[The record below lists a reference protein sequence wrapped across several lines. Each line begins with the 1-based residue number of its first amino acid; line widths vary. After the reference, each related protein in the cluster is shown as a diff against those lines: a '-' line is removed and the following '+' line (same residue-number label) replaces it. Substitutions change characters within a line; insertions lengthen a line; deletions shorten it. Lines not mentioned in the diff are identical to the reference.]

1 MSNRPAPG
9 LGTGED
15 EKHKIPVFKKL
26 MCGLWSINPV
36 GAIVTV
42 PIFPVRR
49 VTLLQPQRSSTP
61 KLNCC
66 PQASRTTS
74 FVSTFPPPRPGNLV
88 RPPHPS
94 SDPCLHRLIR
104 QTCAEHLPWTGCCV
118 GAVAEER
125 EEAQPHLPSS
135 GPFPG
140 SLPVASTPFSF
151 LHASG
156 YQPALVFS
164 PTQPGSPHTGS
175 AALRQGTS
183 ARTKRLLPLAF
194 NHTVGHIILS
204 EHKDVKFNCS
214 IKVPNVYQDTTISW
228 WKDGKELLGAH
239 HTITQFYPDDE
250 VTAIIASFSITSV
263 QRSDNGSY
271 ICKMKINNEEI
282 VSDPIYIEVQG
293 LPHFTQQ
300 PESMN
305 VTRNTAFNLTCQ
317 AVGPPEPV
325 SIFWVQNSSRV
336 HERPEKSPSVLT
348 VPGLAETAVFS
359 CEAHNDKG
367 LTVSKGVQ
375 INIKAIPSPPTEVS
389 VHSSTAHSILVSWV
403 PGFDGYSSFRNCSVQ
418 VKDVDPLSNG
428 SVMIFNTSAS
438 PHLYQIEQLQA
449 LANYSIG
456 VSCMNEIGWSAVSP
470 WILASTTEGAPSV
483 APLNVTVFLN
493 ESGDNVDV
501 RWMKPPI
508 KRQDGDLVGYRI
520 SHMWQSTGTSK
531 ELSEEVG
538 QNGSRAQISV
548 QVHNATCTVRIAAI
562 TKGGVGPFSD
572 PVQIFIPAHGG
583 IDYAPSSTPAPGNT
597 EPVLIILGCFCG
609 FILIGLVSYISLSI
623 RKRIQETKFGNAFTE
638 EDSELVVKYIA
649 KKSFCR
655 RAIELTLH
663 SLGVSEELQNK
674 LEDVVIDR
682 NLLILGKILGE
693 GEFGSVMEGN
703 LKQQDGTS
711 QKVAVKTMKL
721 DNFSQREIEDFLSEA
736 ACMKD
741 FSHPNVIRL
750 LGVCIEMSSQGIPK
764 PMVILPF
771 MKYGDLHT
779 YLLYSRLETGPK
791 HIPLQILLKFMVDI
805 ALGMEYLSHKNFLH
819 RDLAARNCML
829 RDDMT
834 VCVAD
839 FGLSKKIYSGD
850 YYRQGRIAKMPVKWI
865 AIESLADRVYT
876 SKSDVWAFGVTM
888 WEIATR
894 GMTPYPGVQN
904 HEMYDYLLHGH
915 RLKQPEDCLDE
926 LYEIMFSC
934 WRADPLE
941 RPTFSAL
948 RLHLEKLLESLP
960 DVQDKADVIYIN
972 TQLLESC
979 EDLAEGPSLARLDMN
994 IDPNSI
1000 IASCTPNAAI
1010 SVVTA
1015 EVHENKPLEERYILN
1030 GGGEEWDNLA
1040 STLSATVTAGKD
1052 GVLPEDR
1059 LVRNGVSWCHSS
1071 TLPLGGPS
1079 PDELLFADDS
1089 SENSEILM

>member
-1 MSNRPAPG
+1 MGRALLPLLLWFFVRA
-9 LGTGED
+9 LGT
-15 EKHKIPVFKKL
+15 
-26 MCGLWSINPV
+26 
-36 GAIVTV
+36 
-42 PIFPVRR
+42 R
-49 VTLLQPQRSSTP
+49 
-61 KLNCC
+61 
-66 PQASRTTS
+66 
-74 FVSTFPPPRPGNLV
+74 
-88 RPPHPS
+88 
-94 SDPCLHRLIR
+94 
-104 QTCAEHLPWTGCCV
+104 
-118 GAVAEER
+118 AVAEVR
-125 EEAQPHLPSS
+125 EETMPDLPL
-135 GPFPG
+135 PG
-140 SLPVASTPFSF
+140 GLQADRTSFSLPHT
-151 LHASG
+151 SG
-156 YQPALVFS
+156 YQVEPALFS
-164 PTQPGSPHTGS
+164 PAQPGGAHTEN
-175 AALRQGTS
+175 AAHPGVTS
-183 ARTKRLLPLAF
+183 AGLKLLPPLAF
-194 NHTVGHIILS
+194 NHTIGHIILS

-214 IKVPNVYQDTTISW
+214 INIPNMYQDIAVISW

-239 HTITQFYPDDE
+239 HAITQFYPDDE

-293 LPHFTQQ
+293 LPHFTRQ
-300 PESMN
+300 PESLN

-325 SIFWVQNSSRV
+325 NIFWVQNSSRV
-336 HERPEKSPSVLT
+336 NEQPERSPSVLT
-348 VPGLAETAVFS
+348 VPGLTETAVFS

-375 INIKAIPSPPTEVS
+375 INIKVIPSPPTEVS
-389 VHSSTAHSILVSWV
+389 VYNSTAHSVLISWV
-403 PGFDGYSSFRNCSVQ
+403 PGFDGYSPFRSCSIQ
-418 VKDVDPLSNG
+418 VKEVDPLSNG
-428 SVMIFNTSAS
+428 SVMVFNTSAS

-456 VSCMNEIGWSAVSP
+456 VSCMNEIGWSAMSP

-483 APLNVTVFLN
+483 APSNVTVSLN
-493 ESGDNVDV
+493 ESSHKVDV
-501 RWMKPPI
+501 RWIKPPI
-508 KRQDGDLVGYRI
+508 KRQDGELVGYRI
-520 SHMWQSTGTSK
+520 SHMWQSADTSK

-572 PVQIFIPAHGG
+572 PVKMFIPPHGWV
-583 IDYAPSSTPAPGNT
+583 DFAPSSTPAPGNT
-597 EPVLIILGCFCG
+597 DPVLIILGCFCG
-609 FILIGLVSYISLSI
+609 FVLIGLVLYISLVI

-638 EDSELVVKYIA
+638 EDSELVVNYIA

-655 RAIELTLH
+655 RAIELTLR

-703 LKQQDGTS
+703 LKEQDGTS

-721 DNFSQREIEDFLSEA
+721 DNFSQREIEEFLSEA

-741 FSHPNVIRL
+741 FNHPNVIRL

-779 YLLYSRLETGPK
+779 YLLYSRLDTGPK
-791 HIPLQILLKFMVDI
+791 HIPVQILLKFMVDI
-805 ALGMEYLSHKNFLH
+805 AQGMEYLSNRNFLH

-926 LYEIMFSC
+926 LYEIMHSC
-934 WRADPLE
+934 WRADPLD
-941 RPTFSAL
+941 RPTFSVL
-948 RLHLEKLLESLP
+948 RLQLEKFLESLP
-960 DVQDKADVIYIN
+960 EVQNKADVIYIN
-972 TQLLESC
+972 TQFPESC
-979 EDLAEGPSLARLDMN
+979 EDPGEGPALAQLDMN
-994 IDPNSI
+994 IDVDSI
-1000 IASCTPNAAI
+1000 IGSCAPSAAV

-1015 EVHENKPLEERYILN
+1015 EVHENRAHEERYILN
-1030 GGGEEWDNLA
+1030 GGSEEWGDLA
-1040 STLSATVTAGKD
+1040 SAAPATGTTGKNC
-1052 GVLPEDR
+1052 VLPEDR
-1059 LVRNGVSWCHSS
+1059 LVKNGVSWSQSS
-1071 TLPLGGPS
+1071 TLPLGSPS
-1079 PDELLFADDS
+1079 PDGLLFADDS
-1089 SENSEILM
+1089 SEDSEVLI

>member
-1 MSNRPAPG
+1 MGRALLPLLLWFFVRA
-9 LGTGED
+9 LGT
-15 EKHKIPVFKKL
+15 
-26 MCGLWSINPV
+26 
-36 GAIVTV
+36 
-42 PIFPVRR
+42 R
-49 VTLLQPQRSSTP
+49 
-61 KLNCC
+61 
-66 PQASRTTS
+66 
-74 FVSTFPPPRPGNLV
+74 
-88 RPPHPS
+88 
-94 SDPCLHRLIR
+94 
-104 QTCAEHLPWTGCCV
+104 
-118 GAVAEER
+118 AVAEVR
-125 EEAQPHLPSS
+125 EETMPDLPL
-135 GPFPG
+135 PG
-140 SLPVASTPFSF
+140 GLQADRTSFSLPHT
-151 LHASG
+151 SG
-156 YQPALVFS
+156 YQVEPALFS
-164 PTQPGSPHTGS
+164 PAQPGGAHTEN
-175 AALRQGTS
+175 AAHPGVTS
-183 ARTKRLLPLAF
+183 AGLKLLPPLAF
-194 NHTVGHIILS
+194 NHTIGHIILS

-214 IKVPNVYQDTTISW
+214 INIPNMYQDIAVISW

-239 HTITQFYPDDE
+239 HAITQFYPDDE

-293 LPHFTQQ
+293 LPHFTRQ
-300 PESMN
+300 PESLN

-325 SIFWVQNSSRV
+325 NIFWVQNSSRV
-336 HERPEKSPSVLT
+336 NEQPERSPSVLT
-348 VPGLAETAVFS
+348 VPGLTETAVFS

-375 INIKAIPSPPTEVS
+375 INIKVIPSPPTEVS
-389 VHSSTAHSILVSWV
+389 VYNSTAHSVLISWV
-403 PGFDGYSSFRNCSVQ
+403 PGFDGYSPFRSCSIQ
-418 VKDVDPLSNG
+418 VKEVDPLSNG
-428 SVMIFNTSAS
+428 SVMVFNTSAS

-456 VSCMNEIGWSAVSP
+456 VSCMNEIGWSAMSP

-483 APLNVTVFLN
+483 APSNVTVSLN
-493 ESGDNVDV
+493 ESSHKVDV
-501 RWMKPPI
+501 RWIKPPI
-508 KRQDGDLVGYRI
+508 KRQDGELVGYRI
-520 SHMWQSTGTSK
+520 SHMWQSADTSK

-572 PVQIFIPAHGG
+572 PVKMFIPPHGWV
-583 IDYAPSSTPAPGNT
+583 DFAPSSTPAPGNT
-597 EPVLIILGCFCG
+597 DPVLIILGCFCG
-609 FILIGLVSYISLSI
+609 FVLIGLVLYISLVI

-638 EDSELVVKYIA
+638 EDSELVVNYIA

-655 RAIELTLH
+655 RAIELTLR

-703 LKQQDGTS
+703 LKEQDGTS

-721 DNFSQREIEDFLSEA
+721 DNFSQREIEEFLSEA

-741 FSHPNVIRL
+741 FNHPNVIRL

-779 YLLYSRLETGPK
+779 YLLYSRLDTGPK
-791 HIPLQILLKFMVDI
+791 HIPVQILLKFMVDI
-805 ALGMEYLSHKNFLH
+805 AQGMEYLSNRNFLH

-926 LYEIMFSC
+926 LYEIMHSC
-934 WRADPLE
+934 WRADPLD
-941 RPTFSAL
+941 RPTFSVL
-948 RLHLEKLLESLP
+948 RLQLEKFLESLP
-960 DVQDKADVIYIN
+960 EVQDKADVIYIN
-972 TQLLESC
+972 TQFPESC
-979 EDLAEGPSLARLDMN
+979 EDPGEGPALAQLDMN
-994 IDPNSI
+994 IDVDSI
-1000 IASCTPNAAI
+1000 IGSCAPSAAV

-1015 EVHENKPLEERYILN
+1015 EVHENRAHEERYILN
-1030 GGGEEWDNLA
+1030 GGSEEWGDLA
-1040 STLSATVTAGKD
+1040 SAAPATGTTGKNC
-1052 GVLPEDR
+1052 VLPEDR
-1059 LVRNGVSWCHSS
+1059 LVKNGVSWSQSS
-1071 TLPLGGPS
+1071 TLPLGSPS
-1079 PDELLFADDS
+1079 PDGLLFADDS
-1089 SENSEILM
+1089 SEDSEVLI

>member
-1 MSNRPAPG
+1 MGRTWLRLLLFLSA
-9 LGTGED
+9 
-15 EKHKIPVFKKL
+15 
-26 MCGLWSINPV
+26 LWG
-36 GAIVTV
+36 GAITE
-42 PIFPVRR
+42 
-49 VTLLQPQRSSTP
+49 Q
-61 KLNCC
+61 
-66 PQASRTTS
+66 
-74 FVSTFPPPRPGNLV
+74 
-88 RPPHPS
+88 
-94 SDPCLHRLIR
+94 
-104 QTCAEHLPWTGCCV
+104 
-118 GAVAEER
+118 R
-125 EEAQPHLPSS
+125 EETKPYLAVPEPL
-135 GPFPG
+135 PG
-140 SLPVASTPFSF
+140 SLQADHASYSF
-151 LHASG
+151 PHTSG
-156 YQPALVFS
+156 YQSALTFFAA
-164 PTQPGSPHTGS
+164 QPGRPRTGNVDVP
-175 AALRQGTS
+175 RMTT
-183 ARTKRLLPLAF
+183 ARSKFHLPLAF

-204 EHKDVKFNCS
+204 EHKNVKFNCS
-214 IKVPNVYQDTTISW
+214 INIPNIYQDTAVISW

-239 HTITQFYPDDE
+239 HSITQFYPDDE

-293 LPHFTQQ
+293 LPHFMRQ

-325 SIFWVQNSSRV
+325 NIFWVQNSSRV
-336 HERPEKSPSVLT
+336 NDRPEKSPSVLT
-348 VPGLAETAVFS
+348 VPGLTETAIFS

-375 INIKAIPSPPTEVS
+375 INIKVIPSPPTA
-389 VHSSTAHSILVSWV
+389 VHVHNSTAHSILISWV
-403 PGFDGYSSFRNCSVQ
+403 PGFDGYSPFQNCSIQ
-418 VKDVDPLSNG
+418 VKEVDLLSN
-428 SVMIFNTSAS
+428 SSLMIFNTAAS

-456 VSCMNEIGWSAVSP
+456 VSCMNEVGWSAVSP
-470 WILASTTEGAPSV
+470 WVLASTTEGAPSV

-493 ESGDNVDV
+493 ASNNKVEV
-501 RWMKPPI
+501 RWIKPPI
-508 KRQDGDLVGYRI
+508 RRQNGKLVGYQI
-520 SHMWQSTGTSK
+520 SHTWQNAEASK

-538 QNGSRAQISV
+538 QDGSCAQIPV

-562 TKGGVGPFSD
+562 TEGGIGPFSD
-572 PVQIFIPAHGG
+572 PVKIFIPAHAWV
-583 IDYAPSSTPAPGNT
+583 DFAPSSTPAPGNPD
-597 EPVLIILGCFCG
+597 PVLIILGCICG
-609 FILIGLVSYISLSI
+609 FVLIGLIFYISLAI
-623 RKRIQETKFGNAFTE
+623 RKRAQETRFGNAFTE
-638 EDSELVVKYIA
+638 EDSELVVNYIA

-655 RAIELTLH
+655 QAIELTLH
-663 SLGVSEELQNK
+663 SLGISEELQNK

-693 GEFGSVMEGN
+693 GEFGSVMEGTLN
-703 LKQQDGTS
+703 QPNGTS

-721 DNFSQREIEDFLSEA
+721 DNFSQREIEEFLSEA

-750 LGVCIEMSSQGIPK
+750 LGVCIEMGTHGIPK
-764 PMVILPF
+764 PMVILPY

-779 YLLYSRLETGPK
+779 YLLYSRLDTGSK
-791 HIPLQILLKFMVDI
+791 HIPLQTLLTFMVDI
-805 ALGMEYLSHKNFLH
+805 ALGMEYLSNRNFLH

-888 WEIATR
+888 WEIVTR

-926 LYEIMFSC
+926 LYEIMYSC
-934 WRADPLE
+934 WRADPLD
-941 RPTFSAL
+941 RPTFSVL
-948 RLHLEKLLESLP
+948 RLQLEKFLESLP
-960 DVQDKADVIYIN
+960 HVQDKADVFYIN
-972 TQLLESC
+972 TQSLGSC
-979 EDLAEGPSLARLDMN
+979 EGMAEGPAFAQLDMN
-994 IDPNSI
+994 IDPDSI
-1000 IASCTPNAAI
+1000 IASCTPSCAVN
-1010 SVVTA
+1010 VVTA
-1015 EVHENKPLEERYILN
+1015 EVHENTSHEGRYILN
-1030 GGGEEWDNLA
+1030 GGSEEWEDLA
-1040 STLSATVTAGKD
+1040 SATPAMVTSGKD
-1052 GVLPEDR
+1052 DVLPEDR
-1059 LVRNGVSWCHSS
+1059 LVRNRVTWSHSS
-1071 TLPLGGPS
+1071 TLLTGNAS
-1079 PDELLFADDS
+1079 PDELLFADTS
-1089 SENSEILM
+1089 SEDSEVLM

>member
-1 MSNRPAPG
+1 MGPAPLPLLLG
-9 LGTGED
+9 LFL
-15 EKHKIPVFKKL
+15 PA
-26 MCGLWSINPV
+26 LWSR
-36 GAIVTV
+36 AITE
-42 PIFPVRR
+42 
-49 VTLLQPQRSSTP
+49 
-61 KLNCC
+61 
-66 PQASRTTS
+66 A
-74 FVSTFPPPRPGNLV
+74 
-88 RPPHPS
+88 
-94 SDPCLHRLIR
+94 
-104 QTCAEHLPWTGCCV
+104 
-118 GAVAEER
+118 R
-125 EEAQPHLPSS
+125 EEAKPYPLFL

-140 SLPVASTPFSF
+140 SLQTDHTPLLS
-151 LHASG
+151 LPHASG
-156 YQPALVFS
+156 YQPALMFS
-164 PTQPGSPHTGS
+164 PTQPGRPHTGNV
-175 AALRQGTS
+175 AIPRVTS
-183 ARTKRLLPLAF
+183 VESKPLPPLAF
-194 NHTVGHIILS
+194 KHTVGHIILS
-204 EHKDVKFNCS
+204 EHKGVKFNCS
-214 IKVPNVYQDTTISW
+214 ISVPNIYQDTTISW

-239 HTITQFYPDDE
+239 HAITQFYPDDE

-293 LPHFTQQ
+293 LPHFTKQ

-325 SIFWVQNSSRV
+325 NIFWVQNSSRV
-336 HERPEKSPSVLT
+336 NEQPEKSPSVLT
-348 VPGLAETAVFS
+348 VPGLTEMAVFS

-389 VHSSTAHSILVSWV
+389 IRNSTAHSILISWV
-403 PGFDGYSSFRNCSVQ
+403 PGFDGYSPFRNCSIQ
-418 VKDVDPLSNG
+418 VKEADPLSNG

-438 PHLYQIEQLQA
+438 PHLYQIKQLQA

-493 ESGDNVDV
+493 ESNDNVDI
-501 RWMKPPI
+501 RWMKPPT
-508 KRQDGDLVGYRI
+508 KRQDGELVGYRI
-520 SHMWQSTGTSK
+520 SHVWQSAGISK
-531 ELSEEVG
+531 ELLEEVG

-548 QVHNATCTVRIAAI
+548 QVHNATCTVRIAAV

-572 PVQIFIPAHGG
+572 PVKIFIPAHGWV
-583 IDYAPSSTPAPGNT
+583 DYAPSSTPAPGNAD
-597 EPVLIILGCFCG
+597 PVLIIFGCFCG
-609 FILIGLVSYISLSI
+609 FILIGLVLYISLAI
-623 RKRIQETKFGNAFTE
+623 RKRVQETKFGNAFTE
-638 EDSELVVKYIA
+638 EDSELVVNYIA

-703 LKQQDGTS
+703 LKQEDGTS

-721 DNFSQREIEDFLSEA
+721 DNFSQREIEEFLSEA

-791 HIPLQILLKFMVDI
+791 HIPLQTLLKFMMDI
-805 ALGMEYLSHKNFLH
+805 ALGMEYLSNRNFLH

-926 LYEIMFSC
+926 LYEIMYSC
-934 WRADPLE
+934 WRTDPLD
-941 RPTFSAL
+941 RPTFSVL
-948 RLHLEKLLESLP
+948 RLQLEKLLESLP
-960 DVQDKADVIYIN
+960 HVRNQADVIYVN
-972 TQLLESC
+972 TQLLEGS
-979 EDLAEGPSLARLDMN
+979 EGLAQGSTLAPLDLN
-994 IDPNSI
+994 IDPDSI
-1000 IASCTPNAAI
+1000 IASCTPRAAI

-1015 EVHENKPLEERYILN
+1015 EIHDSKPHEGRYILN
-1030 GGGEEWDNLA
+1030 GGSEEWEDL
-1040 STLSATVTAGKD
+1040 TSAPSAAVTAEKNS
-1052 GVLPEDR
+1052 VLPVER
-1059 LVRNGVSWCHSS
+1059 PVRNGVSWSHSS
-1071 TLPLGGPS
+1071 TLPLGS
-1079 PDELLFADDS
+1079 SLPDELLFADDS
-1089 SENSEILM
+1089 SEGSEVLM

>member
-1 MSNRPAPG
+1 MAGWRGIGASVCPSVRR
-9 LGTGED
+9 
-15 EKHKIPVFKKL
+15 KL
-26 MCGLWSINPV
+26 PDSRSGMGRAVAWLLLSALWV
-36 GAIVTV
+36 GAIAEVKEHSK
-42 PIFPVRR
+42 RN
-49 VTLLQPQRSSTP
+49 L
-61 KLNCC
+61 
-66 PQASRTTS
+66 
-74 FVSTFPPPRPGNLV
+74 PP
-88 RPPHPS
+88 
-94 SDPCLHRLIR
+94 
-104 QTCAEHLPWTGCCV
+104 
-118 GAVAEER
+118 
-125 EEAQPHLPSS
+125 
-135 GPFPG
+135 PG
-140 SLPVASTPFSF
+140 SLQAADMPFFFPHPPVN
-151 LHASG
+151 
-156 YQPALVFS
+156 QPALGY
-164 PTQPGSPHTGS
+164 PPAQPGRHHTGH
-175 AALRQGTS
+175 AALPRVTS
-183 ARTKRLLPLAF
+183 AKSKLLLPLAF
-194 NHTVGHIILS
+194 NHTVGHIVLS

-214 IKVPNVYQDTTISW
+214 ISIPTMYQDTVAISW

-239 HTITQFYPDDE
+239 HAITQYYPDDE
-250 VTAIIASFSITSV
+250 VTLIIASFSITSV

-282 VSDPIYIEVQG
+282 VSDPIYVEVQG
-293 LPHFTQQ
+293 LPHFTRQ

-317 AVGPPEPV
+317 AEGPPEPV

-336 HERPEKSPSVLT
+336 SEQPEKSPSVLT
-348 VPGLAETAVFS
+348 VPGLTETAVFS

-367 LTVSKGVQ
+367 LTVSKGVH
-375 INIKAIPSPPTEVS
+375 INIKVIPSPPTEVS
-389 VHSSTAHSILVSWV
+389 VHNTTAHSILISWV
-403 PGFDGYSSFRNCSVQ
+403 PGFDGYSPLRNCNIQ
-418 VKDVDPLSNG
+418 VKEVDLMTRG
-428 SVMIFNTSAS
+428 SVIIFNTSAS
-438 PHLYQIEQLQA
+438 THLYQIEQLQA

-456 VSCMNEIGWSAVSP
+456 VTCMNEIGWSAVSS

-493 ESGDNVDV
+493 ESSEKLDI
-501 RWMKPPI
+501 RWIKPPI
-508 KRQDGDLVGYRI
+508 KRQEGELVGYRI
-520 SHMWQSTGTSK
+520 SHMWQSAETSK

-548 QVHNATCTVRIAAI
+548 QAHNATYTVRIAAV

-572 PVQIFIPAHGG
+572 PVRMFIPAHGLV
-583 IDYAPSSTPAPGNT
+583 DFAPSSTPAPGNT
-597 EPVLIILGCFCG
+597 DPVLIILGCLCG
-609 FILIGLVSYISLSI
+609 FVLIGSVLYISLAI
-623 RKRIQETKFGNAFTE
+623 RRRVQETKYGNAFTE
-638 EDSELVVKYIA
+638 ENSELVVNYIA

-655 RAIELTLH
+655 RAIELTLQ

-703 LKQQDGTS
+703 LDLQDGTS

-721 DNFSQREIEDFLSEA
+721 DNFSQREIEEFLSEA

-779 YLLYSRLETGPK
+779 YLLCSRLETGPK
-791 HIPLQILLKFMVDI
+791 HIPLQTLLKFMVDI
-805 ALGMEYLSHKNFLH
+805 AQGMEYLSNRNFLH

-915 RLKQPEDCLDE
+915 RLKQPEDCVDE
-926 LYEIMFSC
+926 LYEIMLSC
-934 WRADPLE
+934 WRAESLD
-941 RPTFSAL
+941 RPTFSVL
-948 RLHLEKLLESLP
+948 RLQLEKLLESLP
-960 DVQDKADVIYIN
+960 EVQDKADVIYIN
-972 TQLLESC
+972 TQFPESS
-979 EDLAEGPSLARLDMN
+979 EGPAQGPTLAQLDKLDMN
-994 IDPNSI
+994 ISVDSI
-1000 IASCTPNAAI
+1000 IASCAASTAV

-1015 EVHENKPLEERYILN
+1015 EVHENEPHEERYILN
-1030 GGGEEWDNLA
+1030 GGSEEWKDVANAAPATGTEGKNSILPEGRLA
-1040 STLSATVTAGKD
+1040 S
-1052 GVLPEDR
+1052 R
-1059 LVRNGVSWCHSS
+1059 GVSWSQSS
-1071 TLPLGGPS
+1071 TLPLGS
-1079 PDELLFADDS
+1079 ALPDELLFADDS
-1089 SENSEILM
+1089 SEDLEILM

>member
-1 MSNRPAPG
+1 MGWAVLPLLPWFFLPA
-9 LGTGED
+9 
-15 EKHKIPVFKKL
+15 
-26 MCGLWSINPV
+26 LWSR
-36 GAIVTV
+36 A
-42 PIFPVRR
+42 F
-49 VTLLQPQRSSTP
+49 
-61 KLNCC
+61 
-66 PQASRTTS
+66 
-74 FVSTFPPPRPGNLV
+74 
-88 RPPHPS
+88 
-94 SDPCLHRLIR
+94 
-104 QTCAEHLPWTGCCV
+104 AEVKEETKPDLPY
-118 GAVAEER
+118 
-125 EEAQPHLPSS
+125 
-135 GPFPG
+135 PG
-140 SLPVASTPFSF
+140 SLQTDHMPSSLPHTR
-151 LHASG
+151 G
-156 YQPALVFS
+156 YQPALMFS
-164 PTQPGSPHTGS
+164 PTQPGRRHTGN
-175 AALRQGTS
+175 AVHPGVTS
-183 ARTKRLLPLAF
+183 AGSKLPPLAF
-194 NHTVGHIILS
+194 NHTIGHIILS

-214 IKVPNVYQDTTISW
+214 INIPNMYQDIAVISW

-239 HTITQFYPDDE
+239 HAITQFYPDDE

-293 LPHFTQQ
+293 LPHFTRQ

-325 SIFWVQNSSRV
+325 NIFWVQNSSRV
-336 HERPEKSPSVLT
+336 NEQPEKSPSVLT
-348 VPGLAETAVFS
+348 VPGLTEMAVFS

-389 VHSSTAHSILVSWV
+389 VYNSTAHSVLISWV
-403 PGFDGYSSFRNCSVQ
+403 PGFDGYSPFRNCSIQ
-418 VKDVDPLSNG
+418 VKEVDPLSNG
-428 SVMIFNTSAS
+428 SVMVFNTSAS
-438 PHLYQIEQLQA
+438 PHLYQIEQLRA
-449 LANYSIG
+449 LANYNIG

-493 ESGDNVDV
+493 ESSHKVDV
-501 RWMKPPI
+501 RWIKPPI

-520 SHMWQSTGTSK
+520 SHVWQNAETSK

-538 QNGSRAQISV
+538 QNGSHAQISV

-572 PVQIFIPAHGG
+572 PVKMFIPAHGWV
-583 IDYAPSSTPAPGNT
+583 DFAPSSTPAPGNT
-597 EPVLIILGCFCG
+597 DPVLIILGCFCG
-609 FILIGLVSYISLSI
+609 VVLIGSILYISLVI
-623 RKRIQETKFGNAFTE
+623 RKRVQETKFGNAFTE
-638 EDSELVVKYIA
+638 EDSELVVNYIA

-655 RAIELTLH
+655 RAIELTLR

-721 DNFSQREIEDFLSEA
+721 DNFSQREIEEFLSEA

-741 FSHPNVIRL
+741 FNHPNVIRL

-779 YLLYSRLETGPK
+779 YLLYSRLETRPK
-791 HIPLQILLKFMVDI
+791 HIPLQTLLKFMVDI
-805 ALGMEYLSHKNFLH
+805 AQGMEYLSNRNFLH

-915 RLKQPEDCLDE
+915 RLKQPEDCLAE
-926 LYEIMFSC
+926 LYEIMHSC
-934 WRADPLE
+934 WRAEPLD
-941 RPTFSAL
+941 RPTFSVL
-948 RLHLEKLLESLP
+948 RLQLEKLLESLP
-960 DVQDKADVIYIN
+960 EVQDKADVIYIN
-972 TQLLESC
+972 TQFPESC
-979 EDLAEGPSLARLDMN
+979 EDPGEGPALAQLDMN
-994 IDPNSI
+994 IDLDSI
-1000 IASCTPNAAI
+1000 IGSCTPSAAV

-1015 EVHENKPLEERYILN
+1015 EVHDSKPQEERYILN
-1030 GGGEEWDNLA
+1030 GGSEEWGDLA
-1040 STLSATVTAGKD
+1040 SAAPASGTAEKD
-1052 GVLPEDR
+1052 CVLPEDK
-1059 LVRNGVSWCHSS
+1059 LVKNGVSWSHSS
-1071 TLPLGGPS
+1071 PLPLGSPS
-1079 PDELLFADDS
+1079 PDGLLFADDS
-1089 SENSEILM
+1089 SEDSEVLI

>member
-1 MSNRPAPG
+1 MGRALLRP
-9 LGTGED
+9 L
-15 EKHKIPVFKKL
+15 
-26 MCGLWSINPV
+26 LWL
-36 GAIVTV
+36 
-42 PIFPVRR
+42 F
-49 VTLLQPQRSSTP
+49 
-61 KLNCC
+61 
-66 PQASRTTS
+66 
-74 FVSTFPPPRPGNLV
+74 
-88 RPPHPS
+88 
-94 SDPCLHRLIR
+94 
-104 QTCAEHLPWTGCCV
+104 LPAFWS
-118 GAVAEER
+118 GAVAEVR
-125 EEAQPHLPSS
+125 EETKPDLPL
-135 GPFPG
+135 PG
-140 SLPVASTPFSF
+140 GLQADHTPFS
-151 LHASG
+151 LPHTSG
-156 YQPALVFS
+156 HQPALMSS
-164 PTQPGSPHTGS
+164 PTQPGRPHTGN
-175 AALRQGTS
+175 AAHPGVTS
-183 ARTKRLLPLAF
+183 AGSKLLPPLAF
-194 NHTVGHIILS
+194 NHTIGHIILS

-214 IKVPNVYQDTTISW
+214 INIPNMYQDIAVISW

-239 HTITQFYPDDE
+239 HAITQFYPDDE

-293 LPHFTQQ
+293 LPHFTRQ

-305 VTRNTAFNLTCQ
+305 VTRNTAFNLSCQ

-325 SIFWVQNSSRV
+325 NIFWVQNSSRV
-336 HERPEKSPSVLT
+336 NEQPEKSPSVLT
-348 VPGLAETAVFS
+348 VPGLTETAVFS

-389 VHSSTAHSILVSWV
+389 VYNSTAHSLLISWV
-403 PGFDGYSSFRNCSVQ
+403 PGFDGYSPFRNCSVQ
-418 VKDVDPLSNG
+418 VKEVDPLSNG

-456 VSCMNEIGWSAVSP
+456 VSCANEIGWSAMSP
-470 WILASTTEGAPSV
+470 WILASTSEGAPSV
-483 APLNVTVFLN
+483 APSNVSVFLN
-493 ESGDNVDV
+493 ESSHKVDV
-501 RWMKPPI
+501 RWIKPPI
-508 KRQDGDLVGYRI
+508 KRQAGELLGYRI
-520 SHMWQSTGTSK
+520 SHVWQSTDTSK

-538 QNGSRAQISV
+538 QNGSHAQIPV

-572 PVQIFIPAHGG
+572 PVKMFIPAHGWV
-583 IDYAPSSTPAPGNT
+583 DFAPSSTPAPGNT
-597 EPVLIILGCFCG
+597 DPVLIILGCFCG
-609 FILIGLVSYISLSI
+609 FVLIGLVLYISLII

-638 EDSELVVKYIA
+638 EDSELVVNYIA

-655 RAIELTLH
+655 RAIELTLR

-721 DNFSQREIEDFLSEA
+721 DNFSQREIEEFLSEA

-741 FSHPNVIRL
+741 FNHPNVIRL

-791 HIPLQILLKFMVDI
+791 HIPLQTLLKFMVDI
-805 ALGMEYLSHKNFLH
+805 AQGMEYLSNRNFLH

-926 LYEIMFSC
+926 LYEIMHSC
-934 WRADPLE
+934 WRAEPLD
-941 RPTFSAL
+941 RPTFSML
-948 RLHLEKLLESLP
+948 RLQLEKLLESLP
-960 DVQDKADVIYIN
+960 EVQDKADVIYIN
-972 TQLLESC
+972 TQFPESC
-979 EDLAEGPSLARLDMN
+979 EDPGEGPALAQLDMN
-994 IDPNSI
+994 IDLDSVI
-1000 IASCTPNAAI
+1000 GSCTPSTAV

-1015 EVHENKPLEERYILN
+1015 EVHENRPHEERYILN
-1030 GGGEEWDNLA
+1030 GSNEEWGDLA
-1040 STLSATVTAGKD
+1040 SAAPGKNC
-1052 GVLPEDR
+1052 VLPEDR
-1059 LVRNGVSWCHSS
+1059 LVKNGVSWSQSS
-1071 TLPLGGPS
+1071 MLPLGSPS
-1079 PDELLFADDS
+1079 PDGLLCTDDS
-1089 SENSEILM
+1089 SEDSEVLI

>member
-1 MSNRPAPG
+1 MSW
-9 LGTGED
+9 LLED
-15 EKHKIPVFKKL
+15 TKH
-26 MCGLWSINPV
+26 
-36 GAIVTV
+36 
-42 PIFPVRR
+42 
-49 VTLLQPQRSSTP
+49 TL
-61 KLNCC
+61 
-66 PQASRTTS
+66 
-74 FVSTFPPPRPGNLV
+74 
-88 RPPHPS
+88 
-94 SDPCLHRLIR
+94 
-104 QTCAEHLPWTGCCV
+104 
-118 GAVAEER
+118 
-125 EEAQPHLPSS
+125 
-135 GPFPG
+135 PFPG
-140 SLPVASTPFSF
+140 PLPGSPQADHMPFSF
-151 LHASG
+151 PHTRGHQATSML
-156 YQPALVFS
+156 P
-164 PTQPGSPHTGS
+164 PTQPGRPHTRNT
-175 AALRQGTS
+175 ALPRVTS
-183 ARTKRLLPLAF
+183 RSKFLPRLAF

-214 IKVPNVYQDTTISW
+214 INIPNIYQDSAAISW

-239 HTITQFYPDDE
+239 HSITQFYPDDE
-250 VTAIIASFSITSV
+250 VTAVIASFSITSV

-282 VSDPIYIEVQG
+282 VSDPIYVEVQG
-293 LPHFTQQ
+293 LPHFTRQ

-325 SIFWVQNSSRV
+325 NIFWVQNSSRV
-336 HERPEKSPSVLT
+336 NELPEKSPSVLT
-348 VPGLAETAVFS
+348 VPGLTETAIFS

-367 LTVSKGVQ
+367 LTVSKGIQ
-375 INIKAIPSPPTEVS
+375 INIKAIPSPPSEVR
-389 VHSSTAHSILVSWV
+389 VHNSTAHSILISWL
-403 PGFDGYSSFRNCSVQ
+403 PGFDGYSPLSDCNIQ
-418 VKDVDPLSNG
+418 VKEVDPLSNG
-428 SVMIFNTSAS
+428 SVMTFNTSAS
-438 PHLYQIEQLQA
+438 PHLYRVEQLQA
-449 LANYSIG
+449 LANYSIAM
-456 VSCMNEIGWSAVSP
+456 SCMNEVGWSALSR

-483 APLNVTVFLN
+483 APLNVTLFLN
-493 ESGDNVDV
+493 ESSNKVTV
-501 RWMKPPI
+501 RWIEPPI
-508 KRQDGDLVGYRI
+508 KRQHGELVGYQI
-520 SHMWQSTGTSK
+520 SHEWQSAETSK

-538 QNGSRAQISV
+538 QNSSLAQLSV
-548 QVHNATCTVRIAAI
+548 QAYNATCTVRIAAV
-562 TKGGVGPFSD
+562 TTGGVGPFSD
-572 PVQIFIPAHGG
+572 PVKIFIPAHGRV
-583 IDYAPSSTPAPGNT
+583 DFAPSSTPAPGNAD
-597 EPVLIILGCFCG
+597 PVLIILGCFCG
-609 FILIGLVSYISLSI
+609 FVLIGLVLYISLAI
-623 RKRIQETKFGNAFTE
+623 RKRFQETKFGSAFTE
-638 EDSELVVKYIA
+638 EDSELVVSYIA

-655 RAIELTLH
+655 RAIELTLQ

-703 LKQQDGTS
+703 LNQQDGTS

-721 DNFSQREIEDFLSEA
+721 DNFSHREIEEFLSEA

-741 FSHPNVIRL
+741 FNHPNVIRL
-750 LGVCIEMSSQGIPK
+750 LGVCIEMSPQGIPK

-791 HIPLQILLKFMVDI
+791 HIPLQTLLKFMVDI
-805 ALGMEYLSHKNFLH
+805 AQGMEYLSNRNFLH

-926 LYEIMFSC
+926 LYEIMHSC
-934 WRADPLE
+934 WRAEPLD
-941 RPTFSAL
+941 RPTFSVL
-948 RLHLEKLLESLP
+948 RLQLEKLLESLP
-960 DVQDKADVIYIN
+960 EVRDKADVIYIN
-972 TQLLESC
+972 TQFPESC
-979 EDLAEGPSLARLDMN
+979 EGLAEGSALVQLDLN
-994 IDPNSI
+994 IDPNSV
-1000 IASCTPNAAI
+1000 IASCASGAAV

-1015 EVHENKPLEERYILN
+1015 EVHENRAEEGRYILN
-1030 GGGEEWDNLA
+1030 GGSEGWEDQASANLA
-1040 STLSATVTAGKD
+1040 PGPAGKN
-1052 GVLPEDR
+1052 GTFPEDR
-1059 LVRNGVSWCHSS
+1059 RGRNGASWSQSS
-1071 TLPLGGPS
+1071 TLPLGSPS
-1079 PDELLFADDS
+1079 PDGLLFADDS
-1089 SENSEILM
+1089 SEDSEVLK

>member
-1 MSNRPAPG
+1 MRSPG
-9 LGTGED
+9 MGRAVL
-15 EKHKIPVFKKL
+15 PL
-26 MCGLWSINPV
+26 
-36 GAIVTV
+36 
-42 PIFPVRR
+42 
-49 VTLLQPQRSSTP
+49 
-61 KLNCC
+61 
-66 PQASRTTS
+66 
-74 FVSTFPPPRPGNLV
+74 
-88 RPPHPS
+88 
-94 SDPCLHRLIR
+94 
-104 QTCAEHLPWTGCCV
+104 LPWLFLPALWK
-118 GAVAEER
+118 GATAEVR
-125 EEAQPHLPSS
+125 EEGKPNPPFP

-140 SLPVASTPFSF
+140 SRQADHTPFSF
-151 LHASG
+151 PHPHG
-156 YQPALVFS
+156 YQPTSMFP
-164 PTQPGSPHTGS
+164 PTQPGRPHTGN
-175 AALRQGTS
+175 AAFPRVTPAGS
-183 ARTKRLLPLAF
+183 KLLPPLAF

-214 IKVPNVYQDTTISW
+214 ITIPTIYQDSATISW

-239 HTITQFYPDDE
+239 HAITHYYPDDE

-282 VSDPIYIEVQG
+282 VSEPIYIEVQG
-293 LPHFTQQ
+293 LPHFTRQ
-300 PESMN
+300 PESLN

-325 SIFWVQNSSRV
+325 NIFWVQNSSRV
-336 HERPEKSPSVLT
+336 NEQPETSPSVLT
-348 VPGLAETAVFS
+348 VPGLTETAVFS

-367 LTVSKGVQ
+367 LTVSKGAQ
-375 INIKAIPSPPTEVS
+375 INIKAIPSPPTEVR
-389 VHSSTAHSILVSWV
+389 VHSSTAHSILISWV
-403 PGFDGYSSFRNCSVQ
+403 LGFDGYSPFSDCSIQVQ
-418 VKDVDPLSNG
+418 EVDLLSNG
-428 SVMIFNTSAS
+428 SVMVFNTSAS

-449 LANYSIG
+449 LANYNIG
-456 VSCMNEIGWSAVSP
+456 VSCMNEVGWSAVSP

-483 APLNVTVFLN
+483 APLNVTMSLN
-493 ESGDNVDV
+493 ESSNKVDI
-501 RWMKPPI
+501 RWVKPPI
-508 KRQDGDLVGYRI
+508 KKQDGELVGYRI
-520 SHMWQSTGTSK
+520 THVWQSAEMSK

-538 QNGSRAQISV
+538 QNGSHAQLSV

-572 PVQIFIPAHGG
+572 PVEIPIPPHGL
-583 IDYAPSSTPAPGNT
+583 IDFAPSSTPAPGNAD
-597 EPVLIILGCFCG
+597 PVLIILGCFCG
-609 FILIGLVSYISLSI
+609 FILMGLVLYISLAI
-623 RKRIQETKFGNAFTE
+623 RKRLQETKFGSAFTE
-638 EDSELVVKYIA
+638 EDSELVVSYIA
-649 KKSFCR
+649 KKSFGR

-693 GEFGSVMEGN
+693 GEFGSVVEGDLN
-703 LKQQDGTS
+703 QQDGTS

-721 DNFSQREIEDFLSEA
+721 DNFSQREIEEFLSEA

-741 FSHPNVIRL
+741 FNHPNVIRL
-750 LGVCIEMSSQGIPK
+750 LGVCIEMSPQGIPK

-779 YLLYSRLETGPK
+779 YLLYSRLDTGPK
-791 HIPLQILLKFMVDI
+791 YIPLQTLLKFMVDI
-805 ALGMEYLSHKNFLH
+805 AQGMEYLSNRNFLH

-904 HEMYDYLLHGH
+904 HEIYDYLLHGH

-926 LYEIMFSC
+926 LYEIMHSC
-934 WRADPLE
+934 WRVEPLD
-941 RPTFSAL
+941 RPTFSVL
-948 RLHLEKLLESLP
+948 RLQLEKLLESLP
-960 DVQDKADVIYIN
+960 AVQDKADVLYIN
-972 TQLLESC
+972 TQFPESG
-979 EDLAEGPSLARLDMN
+979 EGPAEGSALAQLDKSL
-994 IDPNSI
+994 DPGSI
-1000 IASCTPNAAI
+1000 TASCIPGAAV

-1015 EVHENKPLEERYILN
+1015 EVHENRPHEGRYILN
-1030 GGGEEWDNLA
+1030 GGSEGWEDQA
-1040 STLSATVTAGKD
+1040 SATPATGTVGKNS
-1052 GVLPEDR
+1052 VLPEDR
-1059 LVRNGVSWCHSS
+1059 PVRNGVSWSQSS
-1071 TLPLGGPS
+1071 TLPLGSPS
-1079 PDELLFADDS
+1079 SDELLFADDS
-1089 SENSEILM
+1089 SGDSEVLM

>member
-1 MSNRPAPG
+1 
-9 LGTGED
+9 
-15 EKHKIPVFKKL
+15 
-26 MCGLWSINPV
+26 
-36 GAIVTV
+36 
-42 PIFPVRR
+42 
-49 VTLLQPQRSSTP
+49 
-61 KLNCC
+61 
-66 PQASRTTS
+66 
-74 FVSTFPPPRPGNLV
+74 
-88 RPPHPS
+88 
-94 SDPCLHRLIR
+94 
-104 QTCAEHLPWTGCCV
+104 
-118 GAVAEER
+118 
-125 EEAQPHLPSS
+125 
-135 GPFPG
+135 
-140 SLPVASTPFSF
+140 
-151 LHASG
+151 
-156 YQPALVFS
+156 
-164 PTQPGSPHTGS
+164 
-175 AALRQGTS
+175 
-183 ARTKRLLPLAF
+183 PLAF
-194 NHTVGHIILS
+194 NHTIGHIILS

-214 IKVPNVYQDTTISW
+214 INIPNMYQDIAVISW

-239 HTITQFYPDDE
+239 HTAYDKEVEECSVPITGTQSV
-250 VTAIIASFSITSV
+250 VT
-263 QRSDNGSY
+263 RSDNGSY

-293 LPHFTQQ
+293 LPHFTRQ

-325 SIFWVQNSSRV
+325 NIFWVQNSSRV
-336 HERPEKSPSVLT
+336 NEQPEKSPSVLT
-348 VPGLAETAVFS
+348 VPGLTETAVFS

-375 INIKAIPSPPTEVS
+375 INIKAIPSPPTEVR
-389 VHSSTAHSILVSWV
+389 VCNSTAHSVLISWV
-403 PGFDGYSSFRNCSVQ
+403 PGFDGYSPFRNCSVQ
-418 VKDVDPLSNG
+418 VKEVDPLSNG
-428 SVMIFNTSAS
+428 SVMVFNTSAS
-438 PHLYQIEQLQA
+438 PHLYQIKQLQA

-456 VSCMNEIGWSAVSP
+456 VSCMNEIGWSAMSP
-470 WILASTTEGAPSV
+470 WILASTTEGAPSI
-483 APLNVTVFLN
+483 APSNVTVFLN
-493 ESGDNVDV
+493 ESSHKVDV
-501 RWMKPPI
+501 RWIKPPI
-508 KRQDGDLVGYRI
+508 KRQDGELLGYRI
-520 SHMWQSTGTSK
+520 SHMWQSK

-562 TKGGVGPFSD
+562 TRGGVGPFSD
-572 PVQIFIPAHGG
+572 PVKMFIPAHGWV
-583 IDYAPSSTPAPGNT
+583 DFAPSSTPAPGNT
-597 EPVLIILGCFCG
+597 DPVLIILGCFCG
-609 FILIGLVSYISLSI
+609 FVLIGSILYISLII
-623 RKRIQETKFGNAFTE
+623 RKRIQETKFGTLTTLIYTLSVFT
-638 EDSELVVKYIA
+638 V
-649 KKSFCR
+649 R
-655 RAIELTLH
+655 

-721 DNFSQREIEDFLSEA
+721 DNFSQREIEEFLSEA

-741 FSHPNVIRL
+741 FNHPNVIGL

-791 HIPLQILLKFMVDI
+791 HIPLQTLLKFMVDI
-805 ALGMEYLSHKNFLH
+805 AQGMEYLSNRNFLH

-926 LYEIMFSC
+926 LYEIMHSC
-934 WRADPLE
+934 WRAEPLE
-941 RPTFSAL
+941 RPTFSVL
-948 RLHLEKLLESLP
+948 RLQLEKLLESLP
-960 DVQDKADVIYIN
+960 EVQDKAEAIYIN
-972 TQLLESC
+972 TQFPESC
-979 EDLAEGPSLARLDMN
+979 EDPGEGPALAQLDMN
-994 IDPNSI
+994 IDLDSI
-1000 IASCTPNAAI
+1000 IGSCTPSAAV

-1015 EVHENKPLEERYILN
+1015 EVHENRPHEERYILN
-1030 GGGEEWDNLA
+1030 GGSEEWGDLA
-1040 STLSATVTAGKD
+1040 SAAPGKNC
-1052 GVLPEDR
+1052 VLPGDR
-1059 LVRNGVSWCHSS
+1059 LVKNGVSWSQSS
-1071 TLPLGGPS
+1071 TLPLGSPS
-1079 PDELLFADDS
+1079 PDGLLFADDS
-1089 SENSEILM
+1089 SEDSEVLI

>member
-1 MSNRPAPG
+1 MGLAPLPLPLLLPLLLGLFLPA
-9 LGTGED
+9 
-15 EKHKIPVFKKL
+15 
-26 MCGLWSINPV
+26 LWSR
-36 GAIVTV
+36 AITE
-42 PIFPVRR
+42 
-49 VTLLQPQRSSTP
+49 
-61 KLNCC
+61 
-66 PQASRTTS
+66 A
-74 FVSTFPPPRPGNLV
+74 
-88 RPPHPS
+88 
-94 SDPCLHRLIR
+94 
-104 QTCAEHLPWTGCCV
+104 
-118 GAVAEER
+118 R
-125 EEAQPHLPSS
+125 EEAKPYPLFP
-135 GPFPG
+135 GPLPG
-140 SLPVASTPFSF
+140 SLQTDHTSLLSLPHT
-151 LHASG
+151 SG
-156 YQPALVFS
+156 YQPALMFS
-164 PTQPGSPHTGS
+164 PTQPGRPYTGNV
-175 AALRQGTS
+175 AIPRVTS
-183 ARTKRLLPLAF
+183 AGSKLLPPLAF
-194 NHTVGHIILS
+194 KHTVGHIILS

-214 IKVPNVYQDTTISW
+214 ISVPNIYQDTTISW

-239 HTITQFYPDDE
+239 HAITQFYPDDE

-293 LPHFTQQ
+293 LPHFTKQ

-325 SIFWVQNSSRV
+325 NIFWVQNSSRV
-336 HERPEKSPSVLT
+336 NEQPEKSPSVLT
-348 VPGLAETAVFS
+348 VPGLTEMAVFS

-389 VHSSTAHSILVSWV
+389 IHNSTAHSILISWV
-403 PGFDGYSSFRNCSVQ
+403 PGFDGYSPFRNCSVQ
-418 VKDVDPLSNG
+418 VKEVDPLSNG

-438 PHLYQIEQLQA
+438 PHMYQIKQLQA

-493 ESGDNVDV
+493 ESRDNVDI
-501 RWMKPPI
+501 RWMKPLT
-508 KRQDGDLVGYRI
+508 KRQAGELVGYRI
-520 SHMWQSTGTSK
+520 SHVWQSAGISK
-531 ELSEEVG
+531 ELLEEVG
-538 QNGSRAQISV
+538 QNNSRAQISV
-548 QVHNATCTVRIAAI
+548 QVHNATCTVRIAAV

-572 PVQIFIPAHGG
+572 PVKIFIPAH
-583 IDYAPSSTPAPGNT
+583 
-597 EPVLIILGCFCG
+597 V
-609 FILIGLVSYISLSI
+609 
-623 RKRIQETKFGNAFTE
+623 
-638 EDSELVVKYIA
+638 
-649 KKSFCR
+649 
-655 RAIELTLH
+655 H

-703 LKQQDGTS
+703 LKQEDGTS

-721 DNFSQREIEDFLSEA
+721 DNFSQREIEEFLSEA

-750 LGVCIEMSSQGIPK
+750 LGVCLEMSSQGIPK

-791 HIPLQILLKFMVDI
+791 HIPLQTLLKFMMDI
-805 ALGMEYLSHKNFLH
+805 ALGMEYLSNRNFLH

-926 LYEIMFSC
+926 LYEIMYSC
-934 WRADPLE
+934 WRTDPLD
-941 RPTFSAL
+941 RPTFSVL
-948 RLHLEKLLESLP
+948 RLQLEKLLESLP
-960 DVQDKADVIYIN
+960 DVRNQADVIYIN
-972 TQLLESC
+972 TQLLESS
-979 EDLAEGPSLARLDMN
+979 EGLAEGSTLAPLDLN
-994 IDPNSI
+994 IDPDSI
-1000 IASCTPNAAI
+1000 IASCSPHAAI

-1015 EVHENKPLEERYILN
+1015 EIHDSKPHEGRYILN
-1030 GGGEEWDNLA
+1030 GGSEEWEDVTSAA
-1040 STLSATVTAGKD
+1040 SAAVTAEKNS
-1052 GVLPEDR
+1052 VLPGER
-1059 LVRNGVSWCHSS
+1059 LVRNGVPWSHSS
-1071 TLPLGGPS
+1071 TLPLGS
-1079 PDELLFADDS
+1079 SLPDELLFADDS
-1089 SENSEILM
+1089 SESSEVLM

>member
-1 MSNRPAPG
+1 MGQALLLLLPWLFLPA
-9 LGTGED
+9 
-15 EKHKIPVFKKL
+15 
-26 MCGLWSINPV
+26 MRR
-36 GAIVTV
+36 GAI
-42 PIFPVRR
+42 
-49 VTLLQPQRSSTP
+49 
-61 KLNCC
+61 
-66 PQASRTTS
+66 
-74 FVSTFPPPRPGNLV
+74 
-88 RPPHPS
+88 
-94 SDPCLHRLIR
+94 
-104 QTCAEHLPWTGCCV
+104 AEV
-118 GAVAEER
+118 R
-125 EEAQPHLPSS
+125 EETKPNLPFP

-140 SLPVASTPFSF
+140 SLQADHTPSSF
-151 LHASG
+151 PHATG
-156 YQPALVFS
+156 YQPALMFS
-164 PTQPGSPHTGS
+164 PTQPGRPHTGN
-175 AALRQGTS
+175 AALPRVTS
-183 ARTKRLLPLAF
+183 ARSRLLPPPAF

-214 IKVPNVYQDTTISW
+214 ISIPNVYQYTEVISW
-228 WKDGKELLGAH
+228 WKDGKELVGAH
-239 HTITQFYPDDE
+239 HAITQFYADEE
-250 VTAIIASFSITSV
+250 VTTIIASFSITSV

-282 VSDPIYIEVQG
+282 VSDPIYVEVQG
-293 LPHFTQQ
+293 LPHFTRQ

-325 SIFWVQNSSRV
+325 IIFWVQNSSRV
-336 HERPEKSPSVLT
+336 NEQPEKSPSVLT
-348 VPGLAETAVFS
+348 VPGLTEPAVFS

-389 VHSSTAHSILVSWV
+389 VHNSTAHSVLVSWV
-403 PGFDGYSSFRNCSVQ
+403 PGFDGYSPFRNCSIQ
-418 VKDVDPLSNG
+418 VKEADPLSNG

-456 VSCMNEIGWSAVSP
+456 VACMNEIGWSAVSP

-493 ESGDNVDV
+493 ESSDKVDI
-501 RWMKPPI
+501 RWMKPPT
-508 KRQDGDLVGYRI
+508 KRQDGELVGYRI
-520 SHMWQSTGTSK
+520 SHVWQSAETFRD
-531 ELSEEVG
+531 LSEEVD
-538 QNGSRAQISV
+538 QDGSRAQISV
-548 QVHNATCTVRIAAI
+548 QVHNATCTVRVAAVSR
-562 TKGGVGPFSD
+562 GGVGPFSD
-572 PVQIFIPAHGG
+572 PVKISIPANGWV
-583 IDYAPSSTPAPGNT
+583 DFAPSSTVAPGNAD
-597 EPVLIILGCFCG
+597 PVLIILGCLCG
-609 FILIGLVSYISLSI
+609 FVLIGLVLYISLAI
-623 RKRIQETKFGNAFTE
+623 RKRVQETRFGNAFTE
-638 EDSELVVKYIA
+638 EDSELVVNYMA

-655 RAIELTLH
+655 RAIELTLR

-703 LKQQDGTS
+703 LNQQDGTS

-721 DNFSQREIEDFLSEA
+721 DNFSQREIEEFLSEA

-741 FSHPNVIRL
+741 FNHPNVIRL

-791 HIPLQILLKFMVDI
+791 HIPLQTLLKFMVDI
-805 ALGMEYLSHKNFLH
+805 AEGMEYLSNRNFLH

-904 HEMYDYLLHGH
+904 HEMYDYLLHGQ

-926 LYEIMFSC
+926 LYEIMQSC
-934 WRADPLE
+934 WRVEPLD
-941 RPTFSAL
+941 RPTFTVL
-948 RLHLEKLLESLP
+948 KLQLEKLLESLP
-960 DVQDKADVIYIN
+960 EVQDQADVIYIN
-972 TQLLESC
+972 TRFPESC
-979 EDLAEGPSLARLDMN
+979 EGPAEGPALAQLDVN

-1000 IASCTPNAAI
+1000 IASCTPNATI

-1015 EVHENKPLEERYILN
+1015 EVHENRLPEGRYILN
-1030 GGGEEWDNLA
+1030 GGSEEREDLA
-1040 STLSATVTAGKD
+1040 SATPAMGTAGKN
-1052 GVLPEDR
+1052 R
-1059 LVRNGVSWCHSS
+1059 LIRNGVSWSHSS
-1071 TLPLGGPS
+1071 TLPLRSPL

-1089 SENSEILM
+1089 EEDPEVLV

>member
-1 MSNRPAPG
+1 MGPAPLPLPLLLG
-9 LGTGED
+9 LFL
-15 EKHKIPVFKKL
+15 PA
-26 MCGLWSINPV
+26 LWSR
-36 GAIVTV
+36 AITE
-42 PIFPVRR
+42 
-49 VTLLQPQRSSTP
+49 
-61 KLNCC
+61 
-66 PQASRTTS
+66 A
-74 FVSTFPPPRPGNLV
+74 
-88 RPPHPS
+88 
-94 SDPCLHRLIR
+94 
-104 QTCAEHLPWTGCCV
+104 
-118 GAVAEER
+118 R
-125 EEAQPHLPSS
+125 EEAKPYPLFP
-135 GPFPG
+135 GPLPG
-140 SLPVASTPFSF
+140 SLQTDHTSLLSLPHT
-151 LHASG
+151 SG
-156 YQPALVFS
+156 YQPALMFS
-164 PTQPGSPHTGS
+164 PTQPGRPYTGNV
-175 AALRQGTS
+175 AIPRVTS
-183 ARTKRLLPLAF
+183 AGSKLLPPLAF
-194 NHTVGHIILS
+194 KHTVGHIILS

-214 IKVPNVYQDTTISW
+214 ISVPNVYQDTTISW

-239 HTITQFYPDDE
+239 HAITQFYPDDE
-250 VTAIIASFSITSV
+250 VTAIIASFRYVFFLPFLFFYYPIVPAFHLSSLPPSADVSPVHCGAGRDGRDPAVMSQNAADGQDEILGGGGRV
-263 QRSDNGSY
+263 
-271 ICKMKINNEEI
+271 MEENFLLLGNSRFTGCWCQDI
-282 VSDPIYIEVQG
+282 QG
-293 LPHFTQQ
+293 LT
-300 PESMN
+300 EM
-305 VTRNTAFNLTCQ
+305 
-317 AVGPPEPV
+317 
-325 SIFWVQNSSRV
+325 
-336 HERPEKSPSVLT
+336 
-348 VPGLAETAVFS
+348 AVFS

-389 VHSSTAHSILVSWV
+389 IHNSTAHSILISWV
-403 PGFDGYSSFRNCSVQ
+403 PGFDGYSPFRNCSVQ
-418 VKDVDPLSNG
+418 VKEVDPLSNG

-438 PHLYQIEQLQA
+438 PHMYQIKQLQA

-493 ESGDNVDV
+493 ESRDNVDI
-501 RWMKPPI
+501 RWMKPPT
-508 KRQDGDLVGYRI
+508 KRQAGELVGYRI
-520 SHMWQSTGTSK
+520 SHVWQSAGISK
-531 ELSEEVG
+531 ELLEEVG
-538 QNGSRAQISV
+538 QNNSRAQISV
-548 QVHNATCTVRIAAI
+548 QVHNATCTVRIAAV

-572 PVQIFIPAHGG
+572 PVKVFIPAHGWV
-583 IDYAPSSTPAPGNT
+583 DHAPSSTPAPGNAD
-597 EPVLIILGCFCG
+597 PVLIIFGCFCG
-609 FILIGLVSYISLSI
+609 FILIGLVLYISLAV
-623 RKRIQETKFGNAFTE
+623 RKRVQETKFGNAFTE
-638 EDSELVVKYIA
+638 EDSELVVNYIA

-703 LKQQDGTS
+703 LKQEDGTS

-721 DNFSQREIEDFLSEA
+721 DNFSQREIEEFLSEA

-791 HIPLQILLKFMVDI
+791 HIPLQTLLKFMMDI
-805 ALGMEYLSHKNFLH
+805 ALGMEYLSNRNFLH

-926 LYEIMFSC
+926 LYEIMYSC
-934 WRADPLE
+934 WRTDPLD
-941 RPTFSAL
+941 RPTFSVL
-948 RLHLEKLLESLP
+948 RLQLEKLLESLP
-960 DVQDKADVIYIN
+960 DVRNQADVIYIN
-972 TQLLESC
+972 TQLLESS
-979 EDLAEGPSLARLDMN
+979 EGLAEGSTLAPLDLN
-994 IDPNSI
+994 IDPDSI
-1000 IASCTPNAAI
+1000 IASCSPRAAI

-1015 EVHENKPLEERYILN
+1015 EIHDSKPHEGRYILN
-1030 GGGEEWDNLA
+1030 GGSEEWEDLTSAA
-1040 STLSATVTAGKD
+1040 SAAVTAEKNS
-1052 GVLPEDR
+1052 VLPGER
-1059 LVRNGVSWCHSS
+1059 LVRNGVPWSHSS
-1071 TLPLGGPS
+1071 TLPLGS
-1079 PDELLFADDS
+1079 SLPDELLFADDS
-1089 SENSEILM
+1089 SESSEVLM